1 MVQSPSCSKRD
12 RDIFVKLSNSEY
24 TVGTSV
30 SFQINGVVKS
40 PAVAGSYYLEVQ
52 MISPG
57 GNLQESYTAVLTF
70 TSSPIVGYTFLPIPG
85 QCNTA
90 AIGFA
95 ATGVV
100 AMHEIS
106 FTTPYYMPPSKLQS
120 DANELVSYIKLTY
133 TASAATMISPSFGY
147 GFTTPKKIPCR
158 SIKGLNPIT
167 GTSINCTVYP
177 DITSSGIVNVFVE
190 NYGEVPVGGQI
201 MILVPH
207 IANPRGTITFGIKII
222 TKQLRLLTI
231 SSSISSTFAF
241 LDRDLS
247 GFNTTVI
254 ATPGVD
260 YISTDKNKI
269 YQTFQATFQ
278 ASVLMS
284 VVASTRILMDIPK
297 YDVGLLPK
305 EGVVTCSLLGSPYTC
320 YQFGEGL
327 DWIYG
332 SMAPDQPTLAV
343 KPTSPWLVT
352 NLVWPRSVT
361 TTMIR
366 PWIVWLSNL
375 DTTVVPNRYT
385 LTRVL
390 NYPSIPSPVSTMCTR
405 AVMNVD
411 KKWRR
416 QVDVTY
422 TFTFRCPNDIP
433 AGATVQLTLPT
444 QYNLLASFPAM
455 QLLVPEFEGIS
466 ATQPL
471 GNVTTANTVTIF
483 NVNRVFN
490 NTEFRIILK
499 GIRNPTFSG
508 AMNNFNLFIK
518 LNGNDVSY
526 YNNIASVTLDNA
538 VSTYPVGL
546 LDLSKITV
554 FPINRL
560 VEADYTFA
568 LIPQTKLS
576 SGAEIHIIFP
586 AEYSSIPQ
594 NPNCLVSGG
603 INTFE
608 TCSRLGNE
616 IIMKLN
622 SDYNTGTIYIIV
634 TGIMNPDFATTSSF
648 EAYTYYDGSII
659 DQTRAASA
667 SFRKVILS
675 AKPSL
680 LSMRQFFF
688 DPSNEGEVATYTIS
702 FMPTN
707 NIPAGMNV
715 YIKFP
720 STFDLRLGKSVD
732 IAVTSGLTGDLKT
745 SLANRVVTV
754 SNFNLYDVTLGIP
767 ITVIL
772 TGVINPNKPQAGQS
786 GFISVGT
793 IYPDSNI
800 FLDYLGRAGSI
811 QADPAAGWLTLHQ
824 INATNYYSR
833 SFVDYTINFTA
844 TEKIPRSDYGGMIW
858 VDFPKNYL
866 PQTTAIKCSNNT
878 ANLGTGLICNQNSLL
893 MKINNYKTDLIGN
906 LAFTLRS
913 IKNPLDQIVTES
925 FFIRTYDGSTRQIIQ
940 RSFEN
945 LDPVKLNFTYPGPL
959 IIVNNDQP
967 IFVEK
972 GTQTRDL
979 YLIITEIAAL
989 NLTFVPATPGFSFVP
1004 TQIKLNIGEVTA
1016 KFRVSIPEGF
1026 EEGEYTVEWTTLGD
1040 QSPPIY
1046 TPIKKT
1052 TVVITGKGSNQ
1063 QGAYLRY
1070 SSDIQQTQRC
1080 AVQRKL
1086 SACGHHY

>member
-1 MVQSPSCSKRD
+1 MVQSPSCYKRD

-40 PAVAGSYYLEVQ
+40 PSVAGSYYLEVQ
-52 MISPG
+52 LVSPA

-70 TSSPIVGYTFLPIPG
+70 TSSPIVGYTFLPVPG
-85 QCNTA
+85 QCNPSGANAFT
-90 AIGFA
+90 
-95 ATGVV
+95 ATGIV

-106 FTTPYYMPPSKLQS
+106 FTTPYFMPASKVQK
-120 DANELVSYIKLTY
+120 DANELTSYIKLTY
-133 TASAATMISPSFGY
+133 TAASAAMISPSFGY
-147 GFTTPKKIPCR
+147 GFTTPTRIPCR
-158 SIKGLNPIT
+158 SIKGLNPIV

-177 DITSSGIVNVFVE
+177 DTTSSGVVNVFVE
-190 NYGEVPVGGQI
+190 NYAEVAVGGQVL
-201 MILVPH
+201 ILVPH
-207 IANPRGTITFGIKII
+207 IANPRGAITFGIRII

-231 SSSISSTFAF
+231 SSSISSAFTF
-241 LDRDLS
+241 LDRNLG
-247 GFNTTVI
+247 GFNSTVV

-260 YISTDKNKI
+260 YISTDKKKI
-269 YQTFQATFQ
+269 YETFQATFQ
-278 ASVLMS
+278 ASVLLN
-284 VVASTRILMDIPK
+284 VVASTRILMDLPK
-297 YDVGLLPK
+297 YDVGLLPN
-305 EGVVTCSLLGSPYTC
+305 EGVVTCSLLGTPYTC
-320 YQFGEGL
+320 YQFGNGL

-332 SMAPDQPTLAV
+332 SLAPDQPTLAV

-361 TTMIR
+361 TTMTR
-366 PWIVWLSNL
+366 PWIVWLANL
-375 DTTVVPNRYT
+375 DTSVTPNIYT
-385 LTRVL
+385 LTRVF
-390 NYPSIPSPVSTMCTR
+390 NYPSIPSPVSTQCTK
-405 AVMNVD
+405 AILNVD

-422 TFTFRCPNDIP
+422 TFIFRCPNDIP
-433 AGATVQLTLPT
+433 AGATVQLTLPS

-455 QLLVPEFEGIS
+455 QLIVPEFTGIGPS
-466 ATQPL
+466 QPL

-483 NVNRVFN
+483 NVARVFN

-508 AMNNFNLFIK
+508 VMNSFNLFIK

-526 YNNIASVTLDNA
+526 YNNIAAVTLDNST
-538 VSTYPVGL
+538 STYPVGL
-546 LDLSKITV
+546 LDMSKITV
-554 FPINRL
+554 FPINRQ

-568 LIPQTKLS
+568 IVPQTKLS
-576 SGAEIHIIFP
+576 TGAEIHIIFP
-586 AEYSSIPQ
+586 SEYSSLPQ
-594 NPNCLVSGG
+594 NPNCFVSGG

-608 TCSRLGNE
+608 TCSKLGNE

-622 SDYNTGTIYIIV
+622 SNYNTGTIFIMV
-634 TGIMNPDFATTSSF
+634 TGITNPDFAKTSSF

-659 DQTRAASA
+659 DQTRTASA
-667 SFRKVILS
+667 AFRTISLS

-707 NIPAGMNV
+707 NIPEGMNI

-720 STFDLRLGKSVD
+720 PTFDLRLGRSVD
-732 IAVTSGLTGDLKT
+732 ITITSGLSGDVKT

-754 SNFNLYDVTLGIP
+754 SNFKTYDVTLGIA
-767 ITVIL
+767 ITVVL
-772 TGVINPNKPQAGQS
+772 TGVINPNKPLAGQS
-786 GFISVGT
+786 GFVSVGT
-793 IYPDSNI
+793 IYPNSNI

-811 QADPAAGWLTLHQ
+811 QADPAPGWLTLHQ
-824 INATNYYSR
+824 INATNYFTR
-833 SFVDYTINFTA
+833 AFVDYTVNFTA

-858 VDFPKNYL
+858 VDFPKNYI
-866 PQTTAIKCSNNT
+866 PQTTAIKCSNGT
-878 ANLGTGLICNQNSLL
+878 SNLGTGIICNQNSLL
-893 MKINNYKTDLIGN
+893 MKINNHKADLIDN

-967 IFVEK
+967 IFVER

-979 YLIITEIAAL
+979 YLVITEICAL

-1004 TQIKLNIGEVTA
+1004 NQIKLNVGEVTA

-1026 EEGEYTVEWTTLGD
+1026 AEGEYTVEWTTLGD
-1040 QSPPIY
+1040 QTPPIY
-1046 TPIKKT
+1046 TPVKKT
-1052 TVVITGKGSNQ
+1052 TVIITGKGSKF
-1063 QGAYLRY
+1063 L
-1070 SSDIQQTQRC
+1070 SSRHSPHVQQT
-1080 AVQRKL
+1080 
-1086 SACGHHY
+1086 